1 MGTGVS
7 SGLPTREGPAL
18 RGPEPRDYSV
28 GLSLCPPC
36 PSPPHAP
43 RGGPTRDVW
52 GRTVSAQR
60 RWPPARLG
68 LWAGAAVLAGLV
80 LAPGP
85 DGLDAAAWRT
95 AAVGLAMAVWWMT
108 EALPIAAT
116 SLVPLVAFPVL
127 GVGTISETAAPYA
140 SPIVLLFLGGFLLAK
155 GMERW
160 GLHRRVALSILDRV
174 GGAPSRVLAG
184 FVATAGV
191 LSMGISNTATAVM
204 MLPIAASAAATLRE
218 DGPPGPFDAT
228 LLLGVAYACS
238 VGGMA
243 TLIGTPTNA
252 LLAGFV
258 AETAGVDLSFA
269 GWLAIG
275 LPFSLVGLGVIV
287 AVLRRVP
294 HTVEPATPERQAAFA
309 GWVRTARAAL
319 GPASAAEVR
328 VGVVFASVAVLWS
341 TRPLWDGAV
350 PGASDAGI
358 ALLGALVLFAA
369 PAGRGAPGER
379 LLDWPTA
386 VTIPWG
392 VLLLF
397 GGGLSLAAAVDG
409 SGLAVWIGER
419 LSGVATLPPLL
430 VVAAVVATVVLLT
443 ELTSNTATAAAFLPV
458 LAALPFA
465 GDPFVLLVATTF
477 AASCAFMLPVAT
489 PPNAIVFGSGHV
501 STGQMLRAGAVLNAV
516 FVVLVTAWCAFAVP
530 ALAERFLPA
539 LAGP

>member
-1 MGTGVS
+1 MTDRP
-7 SGLPTREGPAL
+7 PTPPRWPAA
-18 RGPEPRDYSV
+18 RV
-28 GLSLCPPC
+28 GL
-36 PSPPHAP
+36 
-43 RGGPTRDVW
+43 W
-52 GRTVSAQR
+52 G
-60 RWPPARLG
+60 
-68 LWAGAAVLAGLV
+68 GAALFAVLLV
-80 LAPGP
+80 LPAPE
-85 DGLDAAAWRT
+85 GLDATGWRV
-95 AAVGLAMAVWWMT
+95 AAVGLLMAVWWMT

-127 GVGTISETAAPYA
+127 GVAPVDEAAVPYF

-160 GLHRRVALSILDRV
+160 GLHRRLALAVLARV
-174 GGAPSRVLAG
+174 GGAPRRVLAG

-204 MLPIAASAAATLRE
+204 MLPIASSAAATLRD
-218 DGPPGPFDAT
+218 DGAPGAFDAT

-238 VGGMA
+238 VGGMG

-258 AETAGVDLSFA
+258 GETYGVDLSFA
-269 GWLAIG
+269 GWLAVG
-275 LPFSLVGLGVIV
+275 LPF
-287 AVLRRVP
+287 AVLGLVVVYAVLARG
-294 HTVEPATPERQAAFA
+294 AGGAAAGGAASFA
-309 GWVRTARAAL
+309 AWVREAQRAL
-319 GPASAAEVR
+319 GPATRPERR
-328 VGVVFASVAVLWS
+328 VGAVFAAVAALWT

-369 PAGRGAPGER
+369 PAGGPGPGGADPARAAAPDRAGRER
-379 LLDWPTA
+379 LLDWATA

-392 VLLLF
+392 VLFLF

-409 SGLAVWIGER
+409 SGLAAWIGGR
-419 LSGVATLPPLL
+419 LGAVAALPPVVVVGV
-430 VVAAVVATVVLLT
+430 VVAVVVALT

-465 GDPFVLLVATTF
+465 GDPLVLLVAVTF

-489 PPNAIVFGSGHV
+489 PPNAIVFGSGRV
-501 STGQMLRAGAVLNAV
+501 EMGQMMRAGAVLNVA
-516 FVVLVTAWCAFAVP
+516 FVVLVTAWCALAVP
-530 ALAERFLPA
+530 ALAGVVAPG
-539 LAGP
+539 LAAGAP